1 MEIQIQGDYYLT
13 SNKWEYQL
21 AKKEFNKDGEIK
33 WKYLKHH
40 STIAGVL
47 ESYAELKI
55 KTLKTNNFE
64 ELIKKVEEMKEL
76 IAGIKDKLEIEVD

>member
-21 AKKEFNKDGEIK
+21 AKKEFNKDGEVK

-64 ELIKKVEEMKEL
+64 ELIKKVEEIKEL
-76 IAGIKDKLEIEVD
+76 IADINDKLEIEVD